1 MIIDGVTTYIY
12 FRELIFEC
20 VFFSKCVEGPLLS
33 CYGIDIHRRILV
45 SEYHLN
51 CFVRLVV
58 KHHPPITATC
68 TKHQYEEEIH
78 DFFII
83 FIAKFVLPA
92 KDTRMGDN
100 QQEKGLSKLDKMQGA
115 RWNRA
120 FLRVRG
126 YGFARRSLL
135 PSLLFGTVCRSSSSA
150 CATVRTT

>member
-78 DFFII
+78 DFW
-83 FIAKFVLPA
+83 
-92 KDTRMGDN
+92 RMGDCPWIAPHT
-100 QQEKGLSKLDKMQGA
+100 D
-115 RWNRA
+115 
-120 FLRVRG
+120 
-126 YGFARRSLL
+126 
-135 PSLLFGTVCRSSSSA
+135 
-150 CATVRTT
+150 